1 MSNNINDYYNNLVLG
16 GKTMAEWDA
25 EEQAQSQY
33 NSEDGIAYED
43 AVNLGL
49 LEAPQEQQPTEE
61 PREFEKLSIGKT
73 IKDVGTTVGKEA
85 AKVFVPTKDGLANK
99 ALDKIGLGGFNE
111 ENLNL
116 NYQSKTRVGET
127 FKYLYRYGAGTIAFM
142 YGGGLVGAGVKAAGV
157 LSGSKNTIT
166 LGKGIQKLMA
176 SDKLFKTS
184 KGGAKAAGVWLANN
198 ALGGATAGAMSDFA
212 LYNSDEGHLADMF
225 GNAEWARPF
234 QTQEDD
240 NWFEG
245 RMKNVVE
252 GLVTGGLIGVTVAP
266 ALRTLGAKWF
276 KANKKA
282 VTTESETEAFEA
294 LQEAA
299 EIGQQI
305 KQITGTSDVYNS
317 VKELKAKADLEGT
330 DVEELI
336 NNNIPSEYQTAAKE
350 MLDLMNQGED
360 IFINADGTFDIKVT
374 NWEDAAKVS
383 KESYEAQLRKADEV
397 NAKSDSEVRY
407 GDTAIEHMDAAT
419 KSTWENRG
427 WLGNGDSSL
436 VKVKTD
442 KEGNEISHTVN
453 KTTANKIVK
462 HYTDKWEIDNKIK
475 VEVVDGLKD
484 VNGQPVAGRTDDNT
498 YHGKKVKNK
507 ANAEQKLQTKIDA
520 QKLKV
525 DKAQD
530 RVTMLKGGNT
540 EVMEDLEVAVRELE
554 IAKKQ
559 LADLENDLKEL
570 KSPDKLYDITI
581 SIDANCK
588 NPHAV
593 LRSELEHA
601 RDIAKGTV
609 PDQSKQHFSRY
620 NGLNE
625 GEVASGYTYKKSTSR
640 ALQKDMNT
648 LNDAENML
656 SSKVEDSNVQ
666 ETHSRR
672 TTEDEQSLRQ
682 NDEGSSRTDGRGADS
697 TVHEGIQLDKPR
709 LGNSSLAGE
718 LVETK
723 VDKTYNLLKNTP
735 EASNK
740 FMEALNLAK
749 DSKEAFGKQV
759 HTYTAEEYSNMKL
772 YMSNDGKMGFAIKP
786 DGDLVSVFIHK
797 DNGGKGYAHKLIEL
811 AKQQGATKLDCYDTY
826 LTDLYKK
833 HGFVE
838 VGRDKWNDK
847 YAPEGWSKEQ
857 LGEPDVVYMELS
869 TQQLKLNFNSI
880 EDVAEA
886 ASNGSF
892 KHQTAKEVDNFVM
905 EVADTFTPY
914 QKTTW
919 EELCKAVDDDPVL
932 KEVMESLDPDL
943 VLRYSGNPNELV
955 NFVKRELGTLK
966 LHEAYSQLLL
976 NTTDKAKSREIMEE
990 MYKLKERVEAYRSYS
1005 GLVLHVQKAT
1015 HVIEEAYAKSVLT
1028 GVDINGI
1035 KRLSEIIKEA
1045 TKNISLNF
1053 TQGEF
1058 VKKQQEILAA
1068 ILSDAPTEMLR
1079 LYKHSDLQLIFNNT
1093 IEKMIKEGHFDV
1105 EAFETNMK
1113 NAFLDMYIDEV
1124 KNVAKQAPTKEGQRK
1139 TILTWK
1145 GWQSYYVHNLL
1156 SGVGTTSKNILSG
1169 VTNTLYYPINKM
1181 FAGICCGG
1189 GNDMYREGLGTFK
1202 AMLSNINDS
1211 WQLAKQAFINGEG
1224 LMTNIGKD
1232 TLAET
1237 NVAFNK
1243 WGDDEATI
1251 LEHLQNLHSWNTR
1264 LMGASDEFM
1273 SQFNYRSIVKS
1284 KAYIEAEDLAKR
1296 TGKET
1301 DRKWIQEQAEKIFKS
1316 AFDEDGK
1323 PLDVNAYYET
1333 KSILYQNSL
1342 DGNLIDPLT
1351 GKTKQMREQTVA
1363 MRVGAAIN
1371 EKIAGEAPVLKFIF
1385 PFVKTGVNILQQN
1398 LDHNILYAFFSPSQR
1413 KLLRSKTAEGA
1424 LARSRVAFGAF
1435 SMTVATLMALSG
1447 GITGSLPRDPKERK
1461 ALLATGWKPYS
1472 IVTPSGKYVSYQ
1484 GYEPLHT
1491 ILGFA
1496 ADIVE
1501 LGTSVVTD
1509 EDYQTMEKII
1519 LEGHTILMNNF
1530 LDKAAFRN
1538 GINAL
1543 NILCGTEGLE
1553 NIPNL
1558 VAATGAGLLPSV
1570 SMVKGLSTLGSREAT
1585 APQTF
1590 MERWFNMYFN
1600 RGLGEYRRNCFG
1612 EKQNVT
1618 NLIISNGSS
1627 LEHTPENDELLRLA
1641 EYGFKPSEIT
1651 DVIAKTNYNYK
1662 DFKDENGRNAYDY
1675 MMEALSNSGL
1685 REAVRD
1691 LVTSPSYQE
1700 LPDGILTDKAKADG
1714 VKFLSSDDTK
1724 INALKALFIEYNNRV
1739 KEEVMSEHP
1748 ELMNQDGVSLGEAQ
1762 NESLSNKLNLLIN
1775 QGMNDNLDELNNFY

>member
-61 PREFEKLSIGKT
+61 PREFEKLSVGKT

-111 ENLNL
+111 DNLNL

-198 ALGGATAGAMSDFA
+198 ALGGATAGAMADFA

-427 WLGNGDSSL
+427 WLGDGDSSL

-442 KEGNEISHTVN
+442 KDGNELSRTVN

-484 VNGQPVAGRTDDNT
+484 ENGNPVAGRTDDNT

-507 ANAEQKLQTKIDA
+507 ANAEKKLQTKIDA

-625 GEVASGYTYKKSTSR
+625 GEVASGYTYKKSQGK
-640 ALQKDMNT
+640 AKKIAEQGVDNT
-648 LNDAENML
+648 GVKYN
-656 SSKVEDSNVQ
+656 Q
-666 ETHSRR
+666 EIINEST
-672 TTEDEQSLRQ
+672 
-682 NDEGSSRTDGRGADS
+682 RTDNNTSGINSQHGKEPISNSEGNIPESNSRVDS
-697 TVHEGIQLDKPR
+697 I
-709 LGNSSLAGE
+709 GN
-718 LVETK
+718 TT
-723 VDKTYNLLKNTP
+723 DTNLQPT
-735 EASNK
+735 
-740 FMEALNLAK
+740 
-749 DSKEAFGKQV
+749 
-759 HTYTAEEYSNMKL
+759 H
-772 YMSNDGKMGFAIKP
+772 
-786 DGDLVSVFIHK
+786 
-797 DNGGKGYAHKLIEL
+797 
-811 AKQQGATKLDCYDTY
+811 
-826 LTDLYKK
+826 
-833 HGFVE
+833 
-838 VGRDKWNDK
+838 
-847 YAPEGWSKEQ
+847 
-857 LGEPDVVYMELS
+857 
-869 TQQLKLNFNSI
+869 FNSI

-919 EELCKAVDDDPVL
+919 EELCKAVDNDPVL
-932 KEVMESLDPDL
+932 KEIMESLDPDL

-955 NFVKRELGTLK
+955 NIVKRELGTLK

-1005 GLVLHVQKAT
+1005 GLVLNVQKAT
-1015 HVIEEAYAKSVLT
+1015 HKIEEAYAKSVLT

-1035 KRLSEIIKEA
+1035 KQLSDIIRES

-1058 VKKQQEILAA
+1058 VKKKQEVLAA
-1068 ILSDAPTEMLR
+1068 ILSNASVEVLR
-1079 LYKHSDLQLIFNNT
+1079 LYGNAELRAIFNDT
-1093 IEKMIKEGHFDV
+1093 VEKMIKEGHFNA
-1105 EAFETNMK
+1105 EAFELNIK
-1113 NAFLDMYIDEV
+1113 NAVLDMHIDEV
-1124 KNVAKQAPTKEGQRK
+1124 KNAAKQAPTKEGQRK

-1156 SGVGTTSKNILSG
+1156 SGVGTICKNVLSG
-1169 VTNTLYYPINKM
+1169 AINTLYFPVKKM
-1181 FAGICCGG
+1181 LAGAVFGG
-1189 GNDMYREGLGTFK
+1189 GDAMYKEGLGTLN
-1202 AMLSNINDS
+1202 AMLSSWNDAYL
-1211 WQLAKQAFINGEG
+1211 LAKQAFINGEG
-1224 LMTNIGKD
+1224 VMTNIGKD
-1232 TLAET
+1232 TMAET
-1237 NVAFNK
+1237 QQAAFNK
-1243 WGDDEATI
+1243 WGKEDASI
-1251 LEHLQNLHSWNTR
+1251 LEHLQNLHSFMTR
-1264 LMGASDEFM
+1264 LMGATDEFM

-1284 KAYIEAEDLAKR
+1284 KAYLQAEELAK
-1296 TGKET
+1296 TVNKQN
-1301 DRKWIQEQAEKIFKS
+1301 DQQWIQEQAKKF
-1316 AFDEDGK
+1316 FDSSFDNTGR
-1323 PLDVNAYYET
+1323 PSDINAYYES
-1333 KSILYQNSL
+1333 KSALYQAPLNGQAF
-1342 DGNLIDPLT
+1342 DGT
-1351 GKTKQMREQTVA
+1351 QMREQTWA
-1363 MRVGAAIN
+1363 MA
-1371 EKIAGEAPVLKFIF
+1371 AGESINNAIASKAPALKFLF
-1385 PFVKTGVNILQQN
+1385 PFVKTGVNILQMN
-1398 LDHNILYAFFSPSQR
+1398 LDHNALYALFSKSQR
-1413 KLLRSKTAEGA
+1413 DLFFSKTAEGA
-1424 LARSRVAFGAF
+1424 LARSQVAFGAF
-1435 SMTVATLMALSG
+1435 SMTIATAIALCG

-1461 ALLATGWKPYS
+1461 ALLATGWRPYS
-1472 IVTPSGKYVSYQ
+1472 IVTPDGKYISYQ

-1501 LGTSVVTD
+1501 LGTSIATD
-1509 EDYQTMEKII
+1509 EDYMSMEKVINEGWGVI
-1519 LEGHTILMNNF
+1519 LNNF
-1530 LDKAAFRN
+1530 LDKAAFRS
-1538 GINAL
+1538 GVSAL
-1543 NILCGTEGLE
+1543 NIIFDTDGSTLE
-1553 NIPNL
+1553 NLKKLGANT
-1558 VAATGAGLLPSV
+1558 AAGLLPDASF
-1570 SMVKGLSTLGSREAT
+1570 VKGLSTFGERDVKS
-1585 APQTF
+1585 PKTF
-1590 MERWFNMYFN
+1590 MDRWLNMYFN

-1651 DVIAKTNYNYK
+1651 DVIAKTNYNFK

-1714 VKFLSSDDTK
+1714 VKFLLSDDTK